1 VRVRAQALGRDR
13 GTIDPA
19 AAGRAAKFGSSASCP
34 PSSREVF
41 SAGNVGHQ
49 RVRAAWRSP
58 FAFVA
63 DDVSGVMIVGPQHV
77 PSDDDHHLPQSSSAS
92 VFPTGA
98 SGFGQG
104 ESGLWCE

>member
-1 VRVRAQALGRDR
+1 
-13 GTIDPA
+13 
-19 AAGRAAKFGSSASCP
+19 
-34 PSSREVF
+34 
-41 SAGNVGHQ
+41 
-49 RVRAAWRSP
+49 
-58 FAFVA
+58 
-63 DDVSGVMIVGPQHV
+63 MIVGPQHV